1 MDDALL
7 LQSAEGLDESHF
19 MATNGTTWNSLQ
31 NLKEEVSQELMAEG
45 PLCQADP
52 TGSLL
57 DDILESDALELEWAH
72 RGQLEAQLYAITHAQ
87 DRLLEGTYGT
97 CEDCGDKIERG
108 RLAVNPCASL
118 CLACQTIV
126 DGEQKFRTL

>member
-7 LQSAEGLDESHF
+7 LESAEGLDDSSF
-19 MATNGTTWNSLQ
+19 MATKGTIWNSLQ
-31 NLKEEVSQELMAEG
+31 NLKEEVSQELNAEG
-45 PLCQADP
+45 PLCRAEP

-57 DDILESDALELEWAH
+57 DDVLESDALELEWAH

-87 DRLLEGTYGT
+87 DRLLDGTYGK
-97 CEDCGDKIERG
+97 CEDCGEQIEQG

-118 CLACQTIV
+118 CLPCQTIV
-126 DGEQKFRTL
+126 NGERKFPTL

>member
-7 LQSAEGLDESHF
+7 LESAEGLDDSSF
-19 MATNGTTWNSLQ
+19 MATNGTIWNSLQ
-31 NLKEEVSQELMAEG
+31 NLKEEVSQELNVEG

-52 TGSLL
+52 TGSLM
-57 DDILESDALELEWAH
+57 DDILEADGLEIEWAH

-87 DRLLEGTYGT
+87 DRLLEGTYDK
-97 CEDCGDKIERG
+97 CEDCGEKINPG

-118 CLACQTIV
+118 CLACQTIA
-126 DGEQKFRTL
+126 DGERKFRTL